1 MRPRSRHWH
10 LIDYIAVSRYDLSA
24 VKTRAMR
31 RAECL
36 ADHRLIVS
44 DMRLSIR
51 PKTRLQSRSVKK
63 LNTRLLTDPEK
74 RSEFQQTLEEKLD
87 SQPIPEE
94 VDVTV
99 VWQYAESTLGIRR
112 RKNRNWFDEISSAV
126 TKLVQAKN
134 MSHNAVVA
142 NPSRVTPRNRFKQLR
157 PETQRELRRIENEWW
172 VSLADEIQ
180 GYADSNHA

>member
-1 MRPRSRHWH
+1 MRHKYKTSLMHSRSRNWH

-87 SQPIPEE
+87 SQPIPGE
-94 VDVTV
+94 VDVT
-99 VWQYAESTLGIRR
+99 G
-112 RKNRNWFDEISSAV
+112 
-126 TKLVQAKN
+126 
-134 MSHNAVVA
+134 
-142 NPSRVTPRNRFKQLR
+142 
-157 PETQRELRRIENEWW
+157 
-172 VSLADEIQ
+172 
-180 GYADSNHA
+180 G